1 MFTGIVT
8 DIGTVAARD
17 GSKLK
22 IATHYEPASLA
33 LGASIACDGCCLTV
47 TRINE
52 GPDGGAMFEVD
63 VSNETA
69 ACTTLGT
76 WKQGTRINLER
87 SLSMGSELG
96 GHLMTGHID
105 GVASILERTPDG
117 DSARFALEAPAEF
130 APFIAEKGSVALN
143 GVSLTVN
150 EVRGTRF
157 DVNIIPYT
165 LTHTTW
171 GDREL
176 GNLINLEVDLLAR
189 YIERIVAIR
198 LDAGPAPSEQDRQGG
213 EHRKP

>member
-17 GSKLK
+17 GTKLK
-22 IATHYEPASLA
+22 IASRYDPASLA
-33 LGASIACDGCCLTV
+33 LGASVACDGCCLTV

-52 GPDGGAMFEVD
+52 GADGGAMFEVD
-63 VSNETA
+63 VSNETSA
-69 ACTTLGT
+69 RTTLGR

-105 GVASILERTPDG
+105 GFARILARTPDG
-117 DSARFALEAPAEF
+117 DSVRFVLEAPAEF
-130 APFIAEKGSVALN
+130 AQFIAEKGSVALD

-150 EVRGTRF
+150 EVDGTRF
-157 DVNIIPYT
+157 GVNIIPYT

-171 GDREL
+171 GDRTPGDL
-176 GNLINLEVDLLAR
+176 VNLEVDLLAR
-189 YIERIVAIR
+189 YVERIAAGR
-198 LDAGPAPSEQDRQGG
+198 LAASRALSEQDR
-213 EHRKP
+213 

>member
-17 GSKLK
+17 GTKLK
-22 IATHYEPASLA
+22 IASHYDPVSLA

-52 GPDGGAMFEVD
+52 GADGNAMFEVD

-69 ACTTLGT
+69 ARTTLGG

-96 GHLMTGHID
+96 GHLMTGHVD
-105 GVASILERTPDG
+105 ALARILERTPDG
-117 DSARFALEAPAEF
+117 DSVRFVVEAPAEF
-130 APFIAEKGSVALN
+130 AQFIAEKGSVALN
-143 GVSLTVN
+143 GVSLTAN
-150 EVRGTRF
+150 EVHGPSF
-157 DVNIIPYT
+157 GVNIIPYS

-171 GDREL
+171 GDRTPGDL
-176 GNLINLEVDLLAR
+176 VNLEVDLLAR
-189 YIERIVAIR
+189 YVERIAAGRLAASRAI
-198 LDAGPAPSEQDRQGG
+198 SEQDR
-213 EHRKP
+213 